1 METTTATP
9 AKVGETVDIVI
20 IEGHLVDGKHVET
33 ARTIAVTVNALSA
46 EHSTKWGTGT
56 DEVGIAHAVT
66 LDPVARAAANARMLA
81 RVRGL

>member
-33 ARTIAVTVNALSA
+33 ARTIAVDINALSA
-46 EHSTKWGTGT
+46 EHPAKWGTGT
-56 DEVGIAHAVT
+56 DERGIAHAVI
-66 LDPVARAAANARMLA
+66 LDPAARAAANARMIA
-81 RVRGL
+81 RVRGF